1 MNNRMFLKIKAIP
14 ENVGFIRNVVASF
27 AVPVDPSLET
37 ISDIKTAISEAVTN
51 AVVHG
56 YKNREGDVSVDAEII
71 DTKLYIKISDTG
83 VGIDNVEK
91 AMEDFFTTEK
101 EDERSGLGF
110 TIMKTYMDTLKV
122 ESKIGAGTAV
132 FMTKEL
138 SHADC

>member
-1 MNNRMFLKIKAIP
+1 MNNRMFLKIKAVP

-27 AVPVDPSLET
+27 TVPLDPSLET

-56 YKNREGDVSVDAEII
+56 YKNKEGDVSIDAEII

-83 VGIDNVEK
+83 IGIDNVEK

-101 EDERSGLGF
+101 EEERSGLGF
-110 TIMKTYMDTLKV
+110 TIMKTYMDTLRV

-138 SHADC
+138 SHVDR

>member
-1 MNNRMFLKIKAIP
+1 MNNRMFLKIKAVP

-27 AVPVDPSLET
+27 TVPLDPSLET

-56 YKNREGDVSVDAEII
+56 YKNKEGDVSIDAEII

-83 VGIDNVEK
+83 IGIDNVEK

-101 EDERSGLGF
+101 EEERSGLGF
-110 TIMKTYMDTLKV
+110 TIMKTYMDTLRV

-138 SHADC
+138 SHVER